1 MPIICR
7 KFTPKSTDILKDV
20 WEGENGDRL
29 YDTDA
34 TTSDLEGYIEECS
47 TLLDNDLRASVSDDI
62 SKHTFLE
69 AKRFALANPDSC
81 VADALKIRL
90 ISYFCRESVIIVGDE
105 TLGIAKVEDTRFPI
119 YGQVPVPSVLDF
131 QIDTIAIHLM
141 LKLIKSV
148 VSRLKKIIYGR
159 RNKEKWYEVYLTC
172 FILLGCLEKVYSLQ
186 LGYMGMGDAMDKDVV
201 MHVNYISRSMME
213 EWQYSAENLIF
224 HFRCILRGMDP
235 FSFDWEGPHER
246 IGEAATTNLDGQA
259 ILYLR
264 RVTSLLKEQKEN
276 IRGARNRIGA
286 PLSWISELFLPDEH
300 SPQSVTSATEA

>member
-69 AKRFALANPDSC
+69 AKRFA
-81 VADALKIRL
+81 
-90 ISYFCRESVIIVGDE
+90 VIIVGDE

-186 LGYMGMGDAMDKDVV
+186 LGYMGMGDAM
-201 MHVNYISRSMME
+201 
-213 EWQYSAENLIF
+213 
-224 HFRCILRGMDP
+224 
-235 FSFDWEGPHER
+235 
-246 IGEAATTNLDGQA
+246 
-259 ILYLR
+259 
-264 RVTSLLKEQKEN
+264 TSGL
-276 IRGARNRIGA
+276 
-286 PLSWISELFLPDEH
+286 
-300 SPQSVTSATEA
+300 